1 VAETDGG
8 CVRIVFASLLV
19 LTFAFVGAAA
29 APAATVTSRDTL
41 EAALVTRVNAVRSAR
56 GLPRLRVVSR
66 LSKAAERHAGSMA
79 GVSYFRHDLYTPTRR
94 RAWTPFASWIRW
106 FYPGPG
112 YLSWRAGENMAWGA
126 PRLTARRTV
135 SRWLASPGHRANLLA
150 RGWRHLG
157 VAAVHVRNPGG
168 YFRAWDDVTV
178 VAAEFGRRS

>member
-1 VAETDGG
+1 
-8 CVRIVFASLLV
+8 VRIVFAFLPV

-94 RAWTPFASWIRW
+94 HVWTPFGSWIRW

-126 PRLTARRTV
+126 P
-135 SRWLASPGHRANLLA
+135 PPHRAQDGLPLA
-150 RGWRHLG
+150 RQSRPSRQPAGARLAQPRRG
-157 VAAVHVRNPGG
+157 GGARTQPGG
-168 YFRAWDDVTV
+168 HFRAWNDVTIV
-178 VAAEFGRRS
+178 VAEFGRRS